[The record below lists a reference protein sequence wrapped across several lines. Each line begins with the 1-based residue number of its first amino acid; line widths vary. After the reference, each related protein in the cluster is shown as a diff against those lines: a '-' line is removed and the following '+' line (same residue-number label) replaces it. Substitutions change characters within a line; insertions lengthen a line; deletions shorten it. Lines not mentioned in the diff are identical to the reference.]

1 MLSRD
6 SSGNHL
12 QLGKGDFF
20 FFFGVLV
27 ESGEKCVSPLLEMET
42 AQQLQLFIRSQLR
55 IYPSQC
61 DACFISRSYHR

>member
-20 FFFGVLV
+20 FFLVLV

-42 AQQLQLFIRSQLR
+42 AQQLQLFISSQLR
-55 IYPSQC
+55 IYPSQ
-61 DACFISRSYHR
+61 